1 MCAGARHKSKP
12 SSRPLPPPP
21 TQTEGSSMRAG
32 KHPTSHATARC
43 VAPRDAHCTAPRKPN
58 HTLATISFSCC
69 CWRNCCITPWFL
81 AISAP
86 RVMSGQNDTQPASS
100 PHRGPKSTRPTLLNL
115 LEKLHLLLQLALQR
129 RKAIH
134 SSQCAATRP
143 RTGRPRDVADRVALR
158 QSPAISGC
166 FTTLSQKRSFAP

>member
-1 MCAGARHKSKP
+1 MP
-12 SSRPLPPPP
+12 SAPAPSTHTNRGQLDACGLTPYQPCDCTLR
-21 TQTEGSSMRAG
+21 G
-32 KHPTSHATARC
+32 
-43 VAPRDAHCTAPRKPN
+43 PRDAHCTAPRKPN

-81 AISAP
+81 AISAR

-100 PHRGPKSTRPTLLNL
+100 PHRGPKSTRQTLLNL

-134 SSQCAATRP
+134 SSQRAATRP
-143 RTGRPRDVADRVALR
+143 RMGRPRDVAGGVALR